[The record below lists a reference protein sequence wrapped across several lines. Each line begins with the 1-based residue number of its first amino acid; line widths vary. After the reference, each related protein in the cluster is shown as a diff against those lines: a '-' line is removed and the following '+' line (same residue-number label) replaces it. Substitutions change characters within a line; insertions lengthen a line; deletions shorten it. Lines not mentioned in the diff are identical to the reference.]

1 MKIWLATMECA
12 GIAEAGGVKDV
23 SYSLAKGFDKAGSKV
38 TLFIPVFGCTVF
50 NNIEKLE
57 KKSDCFEF
65 IEIFGHDE
73 KVSYFTGILKNTN
86 VKVVFVN
93 HKSFL
98 EKQAVYV
105 YTAEEQ
111 KINPR
116 HVRGCG
122 HEDYVFLDALFSKAV
137 CAYVKQISENDIP
150 DVIHCQDASTA
161 VIPCYAEQLNTYF
174 KNTKYV
180 VTIHNAGPAYH
191 HEFMDFQTASY
202 FTGLPDSVISEA
214 MNGNR
219 VEPYLLASKYAQLT
233 TVSSF
238 YAEELVNPENEEN
251 TDGLSSRFNE
261 KRITITGITNG
272 IDYDLYS
279 PEKKSISKLPYSYNP
294 LKGKFSGKKRCR
306 NFFLK
311 MSRKKVLYRRCY
323 KKYLQNISRFGYIDN
338 NLFGEE
344 PVYFMYHGRIVWQK
358 GISVLLDSLDEI
370 FINFPFA
377 RFFIVGQGDPVIEE
391 NIKLAVKKFE
401 GKIVFF
407 NGYNEPISR
416 LVAAAS
422 DFAVLPSYFEPCC
435 LEDFI
440 AQIYGTL
447 PISHSTGGLKKI
459 LDGKTGFLYEKNE
472 KQQLVQSIKR
482 AYECFKDRDA
492 FNDMLISTVNY
503 IKNVYSWDNVINQ
516 NYLKFFKNL

>member
-1 MKIWLATMECA
+1 MECA

-23 SYSLAKGFDKAGSKV
+23 SYALAKGYDHSGSKV
-38 TLFIPVFGCTVF
+38 TLFIPVFGCTTFSNV
-50 NNIEKLE
+50 EKLE
-57 KKSDCFEF
+57 KNSEF
-65 IEIFGHDE
+65 SELIPICDHEE
-73 KVSYFTGILKNTN
+73 KVSYFKGILKDTN
-86 VKVVFVN
+86 VTVVFVN
-93 HKSFL
+93 HNSFL

-111 KINPR
+111 KQNPR

-137 CAYVKQISENDIP
+137 CAYVKHVSEKDVP

-161 VIPCYAEQLNTYF
+161 VIPCYAEQLKNYF

-191 HEFMDFQTASY
+191 HEFMDFQMASY
-202 FTGLPDSVISEA
+202 FTGLSDSVINSA
-214 MNGNR
+214 MNGKR
-219 VEPYLLASKYAQLT
+219 VEPFLLAATCAQLT

-238 YAEELVNPENEEN
+238 YAEELVDPENDEN
-251 TDGLSSRFNE
+251 TDGLASRFNE
-261 KRITITGITNG
+261 KRINITGITNG
-272 IDYDLYS
+272 IDYDLYR
-279 PEKKSISKLPYSYNP
+279 PEKKSISKLPYAYNP
-294 LKGKFSGKKRCR
+294 SKGRFNGKKKCR

-311 MSRKKVLYRRCY
+311 MSRKNFSY
-323 KKYLQNISRFGYIDN
+323 KLKYQKYFKNISRFGYIDN
-338 NLFGEE
+338 NLFDEE
-344 PVYFMYHGRIVWQK
+344 SVFFMYHGRIVWQK
-358 GISVLLDSLDEI
+358 GISVLLDSLEEI
-370 FINFPFA
+370 FSELPSA

-391 NIKLAVKKFE
+391 NIKLAVEKFK

-422 DFAVLPSYFEPCC
+422 DFAILPSYFEPCC

-447 PISHSTGGLKKI
+447 PISHATGGLKKI
-459 LDGKTGFLYEKNE
+459 IDGKTGFLYKKNE
-472 KQQLVQSIKR
+472 NMHLVQAIKR
-482 AYECFKDRDA
+482 AYECFKDKKSFRS
-492 FNDMLISTVNY
+492 MQISTVNY
-503 IKNVYSWDNVINQ
+503 VKQVYSWENVINQ